1 MNTQGNK
8 TSVVRRLKS
17 IEGHVR
23 GIVRMAEE
31 DAYCIDV
38 LQQIRAVQAAL
49 DKTAHIILEDHLN
62 HCVVSAVQGDDPS
75 ERKRV
80 LDEIL
85 DVFNAAPSR
94 R

>member
-1 MNTQGNK
+1 MNENAK
-8 TSVVRRLKS
+8 PDIVRRLRS
-17 IEGHVR
+17 VEGHVR
-23 GIVRMAEE
+23 GILRMTEE

-49 DKTAHIILEDHLN
+49 DKTAHLILADHLD
-62 HCVVSAVQGDDPS
+62 HCVVSAVQGDDAG
-75 ERKRV
+75 ERRRV

-85 DVFNAAPSR
+85 DVFNAAPGR

>member
-1 MNTQGNK
+1 MNENAK
-8 TSVVRRLKS
+8 PDIVRRLRS
-17 IEGHVR
+17 VEGHVR
-23 GIVRMAEE
+23 GILRMTEQ

-49 DKTAHIILEDHLN
+49 DKTAHLILADHLD
-62 HCVVSAVQGDDPS
+62 HCVVSAVQGDDPG
-75 ERKRV
+75 ERRRV

-85 DVFNAAPSR
+85 DVFNAAPGR

>member
-1 MNTQGNK
+1 MNPTGK
-8 TSVVRRLKS
+8 TAVARRLLS
-17 IEGHVR
+17 VEGHVR
-23 GIVRMAEE
+23 GIIRMTEE
-31 DAYCIDV
+31 NAYCIDV

-49 DKTAHIILEDHLN
+49 DKTAHLILEDHLN

-85 DVFNAAPSR
+85 DVFNAAPNR

>member
-1 MNTQGNK
+1 MNPGGKAAVVQRLR
-8 TSVVRRLKS
+8 SV
-17 IEGHVR
+17 EGHVR
-23 GIVRMAEE
+23 GIVRMTEE

-49 DKTAHIILEDHLN
+49 DKTAHLILADHLD
-62 HCVVSAVQGDDPS
+62 HCVVAAVQGDDQS
-75 ERKRV
+75 ERRRV

-85 DVFNAAPSR
+85 DVFNAAPGR

>member
-1 MNTQGNK
+1 MNTNGK
-8 TSVVRRLKS
+8 AAIERRLRS
-17 IEGHVR
+17 VEGHVR
-23 GIVRMAEE
+23 GIIRMSEE

-49 DKTAHIILEDHLN
+49 DKTAHLILEDHLN
-62 HCVVSAVQGDDPS
+62 HCVVSAVQGDDPG